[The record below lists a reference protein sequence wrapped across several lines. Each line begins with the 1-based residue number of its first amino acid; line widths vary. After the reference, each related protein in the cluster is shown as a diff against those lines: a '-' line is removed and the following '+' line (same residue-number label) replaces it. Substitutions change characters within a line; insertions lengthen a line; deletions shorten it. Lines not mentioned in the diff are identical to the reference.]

1 MLKVFRAY
9 FNLIVRHR
17 VIGVL
22 LIILGFYLAL
32 LNPIFSMLYNE
43 VYTIGFY
50 VPLEPLNYW
59 IEWLFLYGWFTIL
72 FALVGVYLIIF
83 GYRYSRSSPKEV

>member
-1 MLKVFRAY
+1 MRQ
-9 FNLIVRHR
+9 R

-22 LIILGFYLAL
+22 LLILGFYLAL
-32 LNPIFSMLYNE
+32 LNPIFSILYNE

-59 IEWLFLYGWFTIL
+59 LEWLFLYGWFTIL
-72 FALVGVYLIIF
+72 FAIIGVYLLIL
-83 GYRYSRSSPKEV
+83 GYRYSKSSTKEG